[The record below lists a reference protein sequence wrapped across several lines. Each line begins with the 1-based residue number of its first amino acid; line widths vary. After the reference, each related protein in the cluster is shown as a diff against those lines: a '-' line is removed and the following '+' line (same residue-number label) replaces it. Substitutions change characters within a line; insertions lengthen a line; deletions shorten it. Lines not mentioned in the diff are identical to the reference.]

1 MEDRASLGPRLG
13 LTNMP
18 SLVFFDTSSAEED
31 LNINQKLIETIVSE
45 DSKSKLPAVGAE
57 EIQVRVSSITDTG
70 DLFVVKVRKAKS
82 SHCSS
87 SKGSYQMVA
96 ATIITIIIIIIII
109 IITTILFSSKI
120 ITILILMELPKVP
133 DVAEQSCPPTQVQP
147 PAQWSN
153 IMMMITTM
161 NMRRMIMLT
170 MVIRMMNF
178 VVLLVLLSCW

>member
-70 DLFVVKVRKAKS
+70 DLFVVKVRKSKS
-82 SHCSS
+82 LHCFPF
-87 SKGSYQMVA
+87 KGSYQLLNQMVA
-96 ATIITIIIIIIII
+96 
-109 IITTILFSSKI
+109 
-120 ITILILMELPKVP
+120 
-133 DVAEQSCPPTQVQP
+133 
-147 PAQWSN
+147 
-153 IMMMITTM
+153 
-161 NMRRMIMLT
+161 
-170 MVIRMMNF
+170 NF
-178 VVLLVLLSCW
+178 ASYFTST